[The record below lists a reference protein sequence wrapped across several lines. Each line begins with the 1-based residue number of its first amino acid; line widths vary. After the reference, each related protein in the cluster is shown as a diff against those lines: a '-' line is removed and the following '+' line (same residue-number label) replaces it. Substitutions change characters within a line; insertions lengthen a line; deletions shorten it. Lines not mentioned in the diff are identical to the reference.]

1 MHCSLSPKNHAWQNC
16 FSCSSHYK
24 FNEFKFISSVL
35 LFYLFHTGSTSLK
48 RQIYFT
54 VSNDSLFCAPQVYQR
69 GQRSQDSPNLPWRG
83 MLSPWHAPPQGAS
96 QPPTSGGFEMTR
108 RSKVS
113 TPSGLIWS
121 GLGHTALS
129 LPLTNGVS
137 WHHHCQ
143 VIQSNGSKL
152 VHVHIK
158 ALSPPA
164 GLRPQHDS
172 SGSQPMFLLL
182 LEAIQMSVGW
192 TTAIHVPLPDQDVW
206 QCLPLLLTI

>member
-113 TPSGLIWS
+113 TPSGLVWS
-121 GLGHTALS
+121 ESHSPVSSFNQWRFLTSSLS
-129 LPLTNGVS
+129 SHSVQRLQTCP
-137 WHHHCQ
+137 
-143 VIQSNGSKL
+143 
-152 VHVHIK
+152 
-158 ALSPPA
+158 
-164 GLRPQHDS
+164 RPY
-172 SGSQPMFLLL
+172 
-182 LEAIQMSVGW
+182 
-192 TTAIHVPLPDQDVW
+192 
-206 QCLPLLLTI
+206 